1 MRLRGSGRSKL
12 DRELSDARDDDE
24 DDDDDDDDDAAAAVG
39 ADRAEE
45 RMAAE
50 AAAPP
55 RSVRWAAS
63 IAGLVWIIGL
73 MMMITGIYNCERCR

>member
-12 DRELSDARDDDE
+12 DRELSDARDDD
-24 DDDDDDDDDAAAAVG
+24 DDDAAAEAVG

-73 MMMITGIYNCERCR
+73 MI

>member
-12 DRELSDARDDDE
+12 DRELSDARDDD
-24 DDDDDDDDDAAAAVG
+24 DDDAAAAAVG

-73 MMMITGIYNCERCR
+73 MI

>member
-12 DRELSDARDDDE
+12 DRELSDARDDDDDN
-24 DDDDDDDDDAAAAVG
+24 DDDDAAAAAVG

-73 MMMITGIYNCERCR
+73 MI

>member
-12 DRELSDARDDDE
+12 DRELSDARN
-24 DDDDDDDDDAAAAVG
+24 DDDDDDAAAAVG

-45 RMAAE
+45 RMAPE

-63 IAGLVWIIGL
+63 IAGLV
-73 MMMITGIYNCERCR
+73 

>member
-12 DRELSDARDDDE
+12 DRELSDARDDD
-24 DDDDDDDDDAAAAVG
+24 DDDAAAAAVG

-55 RSVRWAAS
+55 RSVRWAS
-63 IAGLVWIIGL
+63 IVIFACSVVGRGNDVRLSLIMLININVA
-73 MMMITGIYNCERCR
+73 

>member
-12 DRELSDARDDDE
+12 DLELSDDR
-24 DDDDDDDDDAAAAVG
+24 DDDDDDAAAAAALG

-50 AAAPP
+50 AAVPP
-55 RSVRWAAS
+55 RSVRWTAS
-63 IAGLVWIIGL
+63 IAGLLAWMIGL
-73 MMMITGIYNCERCR
+73 MMMMISGIL